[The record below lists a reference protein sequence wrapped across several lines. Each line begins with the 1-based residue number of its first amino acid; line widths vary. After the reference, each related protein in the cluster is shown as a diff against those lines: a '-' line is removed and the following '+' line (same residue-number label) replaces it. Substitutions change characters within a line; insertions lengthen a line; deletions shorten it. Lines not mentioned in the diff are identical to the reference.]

1 MALTICEKMFFQT
14 KKINSIS
21 FEIKKTERIEGK
33 LITQKAK
40 IDFNKKPFKVY
51 VRQEFPTKGME
62 VLYNAE
68 TNKNEALV
76 NTNGFPW
83 VNLKLDPMG
92 KTMRNNQHHTIFESG
107 YDYVI
112 SILEFLVQKHYAEIH
127 SLVLKKEDV
136 VYNGYQCSQIQF
148 INPYFKYIKYTA
160 EKEES
165 ILDIAKRYRI
175 SEYMILEKNKGLSFH
190 ENLKIGQEI
199 VIPNEY
205 SPKMIL
211 YVCKQNHV
219 PILMKVY
226 DEKGLYEQYEYS
238 NISINPN
245 FAANEFTE
253 DFEEY
258 DF

>member
-14 KKINSIS
+14 KKINAIS

-51 VRQEFPTKGME
+51 VRQEFPTEGME
-62 VLYNAE
+62 VLYNVE
-68 TNKNEALV
+68 VNKKEALV

-112 SILEFLVQKHYAEIH
+112 SVLEFLVQKHYAEIN

-136 VYNGYQCSQIQF
+136 VYNGYECSQIQF

-160 EKEES
+160 EKE
-165 ILDIAKRYRI
+165 
-175 SEYMILEKNKGLSFH
+175 KNKGLSFH

-199 VIPNEY
+199 IIPNEY

-238 NISINPN
+238 NIVINPS
-245 FAANEFTE
+245 FAADEFTE
-253 DFEEY
+253 GFSEY
-258 DF
+258 DFLGI